1 MEEYKKIVENEILED
16 ILLEGRKKRRFKITV
31 CFRENLTEKSKKAV
45 EIVSS
50 RDKYYTE
57 GKGRFLYHCASFF
70 PEEVEELHSLW
81 ELIAN
86 FEYKKIL
93 INNYHLP
100 YSQSLWLL
108 LFWLY
113 RIR

>member
-16 ILLEGRKKRRFKITV
+16 ILFEGRKKRRFKITV
-31 CFRENLTEKSKKAV
+31 CFRENLSEKSKKAV
-45 EIVSS
+45 EMVKG

-70 PEEVEELHSLW
+70 SEEVEELHSLW

-86 FEYKKIL
+86 FEHKKIL
-93 INNYHLP
+93 INNYPLP

>member
-1 MEEYKKIVENEILED
+1 MENYKEIVEKEILED
-16 ILLEGRKKRRFKITV
+16 ILLEGRKKRKFKITV
-31 CFRENLTEKSKKAV
+31 CFRENLSEKSKKAV
-45 EIVSS
+45 EMVKKME
-50 RDKYYTE
+50 KYYTE
-57 GKGRFLYHCASFF
+57 GQGRFLYHCASFY

-81 ELIAN
+81 ELISN

-93 INNYHLP
+93 VNNYPLP

-113 RIR
+113 RIK